1 MRAARDSK
9 LYIIHRIKTLHIV
22 LTTQFISPLTL
33 AITSRFT
40 IVLTGAPQS
49 AVASLLPIFNRD
61 QNTR

>member
-9 LYIIHRIKTLHIV
+9 LYIIQKQDLHVV
-22 LTTQFISPLTL
+22 LTPNIHFASLS
-33 AITSRFT
+33 ITSRFT
-40 IVLTGAPQS
+40 IVLTGAPGC